1 MIESNAVAGA
11 QLVADDL
18 VNAFG
23 LQVLI
28 DAETDDRLG
37 DSIGIRIPELGV
49 EMGYRPSAEVAPESV
64 ACQLASHIQD
74 DVLSRTGMIWPEDR
88 GRGDQPLVPGDT
100 GWYRESEPA
109 VVVPYGHAGA
119 AHRPDGSLE
128 SVVRWWLGYWFVGAI
143 ADPAGDVWFSEHE
156 FDGDLS
162 MIHPGVR
169 VDYEVGE
176 RFHGKLRK
184 ATVVRVAG

>member
-1 MIESNAVAGA
+1 
-11 QLVADDL
+11 LVADDL
-18 VNAFG
+18 TNAFG
-23 LQVLI
+23 FEVFT
-28 DAETDDRLG
+28 DAETDSRLG
-37 DSIGIRIPELGV
+37 DSIAIRIPELGV
-49 EMGYRPSAEVAPESV
+49 EMGYRPNAGVPPESV
-64 ACQLASHIQD
+64 ACQLAGHIPD
-74 DVLSRTGMIWPEDR
+74 DVLSRTAMIWPDDP
-88 GRGDQPLVPGDT
+88 GHGDQPLVPGDT

-109 VVVPYGHAGA
+109 VVVPYGHAGT

-128 SVVRWWLGYWFVGAI
+128 GVVRWWLGYWFVGAI

-162 MIHPGVR
+162 MIRPGVP

-184 ATVVRVAG
+184 AVVVRVAD